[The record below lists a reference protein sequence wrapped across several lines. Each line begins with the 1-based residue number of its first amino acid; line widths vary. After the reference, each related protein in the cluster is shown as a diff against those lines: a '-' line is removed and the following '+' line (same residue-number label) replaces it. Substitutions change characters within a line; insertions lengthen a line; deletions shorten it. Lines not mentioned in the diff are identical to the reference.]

1 MPWNSS
7 GLVLRCFSAQV
18 PDRTSGDIWT
28 NQLLD
33 QIQQTFVCP
42 DLSVCLFK
50 YKEYLLFMRC
60 NVLSRKSVMRNLKS
74 KVVSETLK
82 TKFLTKSVK

>member
-33 QIQQTFVCP
+33 QIQETFVCP
-42 DLSVCLFK
+42 DVSVCLFK
-50 YKEYLLFMRC
+50 YKESRREKTGFLHMRKQ
-60 NVLSRKSVMRNLKS
+60 RRR
-74 KVVSETLK
+74 
-82 TKFLTKSVK
+82 